1 MHQQFVPR
9 LLSVITAATV
19 VMAMSVVA
27 LPSAQ
32 RSQTEG
38 IKEAEKFVSAGA
50 DTANAVGKAK
60 LQVQNT
66 LTAYNALVTQPSTN
80 MKGDYKKL
88 LSNAKDMALKV
99 DGARE
104 RITKMQAAGDTYFAG
119 RAATLKEI
127 QDADLQQKGQ
137 QRLDENKKE
146 YAGVMTSL
154 REAGESLQTMRK
166 DLDNHITYL
175 GSDLTPGAM
184 TSLQPEAQKLNDS
197 GAQVLAKA
205 DQAIATANKYFDS
218 MRPTKS

>member
-1 MHQQFVPR
+1 MHQQFVSR
-9 LLSVITAATV
+9 LLAVGAAVPV
-19 VMAMSVVA
+19 VLSMSVA
-27 LPSAQ
+27 LTSAQ

-38 IKEAEKFVSAGA
+38 IKEAEKFVNAGA
-50 DTANAVGKAK
+50 DTANAVGKAR

-88 LSNAKDMALKV
+88 LNSAKDMAQKV
-99 DGARE
+99 DVARE

-119 RAATLKEI
+119 RGASIKEI
-127 QDADLQQKGQ
+127 QDAELRQKGE
-137 QRLDENKKE
+137 QRLDQNKQE
-146 YAGVMTSL
+146 YAAVMTSL
-154 REAGESLQTMRK
+154 REAGESLQTMQK
-166 DLDNHITYL
+166 DLDNHIKYL

-197 GAQVLAKA
+197 GTQVLAKA
-205 DQAIATANKYFDS
+205 DQSIATANTYFDS

>member
-1 MHQQFVPR
+1 MHQHFVPR

-19 VMAMSVVA
+19 AMAMSVVA

-38 IKEAEKFVSAGA
+38 IKEAEKFVNAGD
-50 DTANAVGKAK
+50 DTTNAVGKAK
-60 LQVQNT
+60 LQIQNT

-88 LSNAKDMALKV
+88 LNSAKDMAQKV
-99 DGARE
+99 DAARE

-119 RAATLKEI
+119 RGASIKEI
-127 QDADLQQKGQ
+127 QDAELRQKGQ
-137 QRLDENKKE
+137 QRLDENKQE

-184 TSLQPEAQKLNDS
+184 TSLQPEAQKFNDT